1 MRGRLQQVFEVTQPT
16 LRLTGEEAEAW
27 SEEAGDLQ
35 GSSRQPQGPAIS
47 SLLAESIPQHCQ
59 PAGLVRLPCSS
70 PSEGDRCRQ
79 ESSYLKLSLLT
90 QSTWSGRA

>member
-1 MRGRLQQVFEVTQPT
+1 MRGRLQQVFEMTQPT
-16 LRLTGEEAEAW
+16 LRFTGEEAETRSKA
-27 SEEAGDLQ
+27 AGGLPGVRRAATAPSNLQ
-35 GSSRQPQGPAIS
+35 SAGRELPRC
-47 SLLAESIPQHCQ
+47 CQ
-59 PAGLVRLPCSS
+59 PAGLVRPPWPS